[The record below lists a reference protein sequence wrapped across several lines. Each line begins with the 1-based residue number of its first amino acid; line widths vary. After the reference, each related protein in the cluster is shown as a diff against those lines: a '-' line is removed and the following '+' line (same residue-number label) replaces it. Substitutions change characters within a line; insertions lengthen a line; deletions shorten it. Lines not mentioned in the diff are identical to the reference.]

1 MTLSLQ
7 THRYAKYIGATDEHD
22 VSLLDLRLYDDYVSE
37 CNAEHFGFR
46 KVGYFEFFRQYA
58 DTESPSYPQEREDL
72 DTIQAIVHPHADAL
86 VNLYFRVVHPAL
98 PILHKQVFLEKY
110 TRGAHE
116 FSPPLLAAVYVLAL
130 NWWTFDPAL
139 AQLPKPNVDKL
150 RFLAFRSLQDV
161 ASRAKLSTVQAGI
174 LLLQQAAPDNTWQLT
189 SQLVA
194 IGEDLGLNLDCT
206 NWTIPSWE
214 RALRR
219 RLAWALFM
227 QDTWSALIYGRPPH
241 ITPQNWGVQP
251 ITPADFPE
259 SPPDEAEEDHV
270 EELEKGRI
278 TYTLMINLTKLLS
291 EVLES
296 LYSQKAEAE
305 IRQSFDSTKAVL
317 ERAKPIQLKLRTFF
331 AELPDKMRMDS
342 GEAGRLTS
350 VGYLHLAYYATEI
363 TLHRRIIRS
372 LSPHTDSYLVGICR
386 AAAKARLISALEY
399 FNRLKPEHLQSFWYF
414 ASKFNFALIGTF
426 AGLCFV
432 TSVSPEEAQFYQLRL
447 QEYRWV
453 LRISR
458 KSSEFLEI
466 ASGILESAVGVLL
479 RNADSLDS
487 KKLAFPMLQQ
497 SVDDSPDEYSLA
509 AADGGSNNNNNNH
522 HHHMEEDR
530 GQEGYVTG
538 TGAGDVYYHD
548 VSMEQ

>member
-7 THRYAKYIGATDEHD
+7 THCYAKYIGATDEHD

-37 CNAEHFGFR
+37 SSAEHFAFR

-58 DTESPSYPQEREDL
+58 DTESPSYPQEADDL
-72 DTIQAIVHPHADAL
+72 KTIQTIVHPHSDAL
-86 VNLYFRVVHPAL
+86 VNLYFRVVHPAF
-98 PILHKQVFLEKY
+98 PILHKRVFLEKY
-110 TRGAHE
+110 ARGARE

-130 NWWTFDPAL
+130 NWWTFEPAL

-161 ASRAKLSTVQAGI
+161 ATRAKLSTVQAGI
-174 LLLQQAAPDNTWQLT
+174 LLLQQAAPENTWQLT

-206 NWTIPSWE
+206 NWKIPPWE

-251 ITPADFPE
+251 ITPGDFPE
-259 SPPDEAEEDHV
+259 SPPEEAEEDDDV
-270 EELEKGRI
+270 EELEKGRT
-278 TYTLMINLTKLLS
+278 TYTLMISLTKLLS
-291 EVLES
+291 EVLEL

-305 IRQSFDSTKAVL
+305 IRQVFDSTKAVL

-331 AELPDKMRMDS
+331 AELPEKMRMDS

-372 LSPHTDSYLVGICR
+372 LSPHTDPYLVGICR

-432 TSVSPEEAQFYQLRL
+432 TSVSSEEAQFYQLRL

-487 KKLAFPMLQQ
+487 RKLAFPMLQQ
-497 SVDDSPDEYSLA
+497 SVDDSPDEYS
-509 AADGGSNNNNNNH
+509 AADSAATD
-522 HHHMEEDR
+522 EDGR
-530 GQEGYVTG
+530 ADGHTG
-538 TGAGDVYYHD
+538 VGVVGHTRAEDLYYQD
-548 VSMEQ
+548 TPMEQ